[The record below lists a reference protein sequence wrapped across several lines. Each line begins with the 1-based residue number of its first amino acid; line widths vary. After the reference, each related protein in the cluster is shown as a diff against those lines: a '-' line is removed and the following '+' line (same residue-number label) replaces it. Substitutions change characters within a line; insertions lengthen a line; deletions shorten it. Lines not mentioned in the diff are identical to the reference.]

1 MKTENSVGS
10 KDIKELCKD
19 ATKNVY
25 VSKNYVNQKYGDYRN
40 SISTTPSGMAAT
52 QQSFGNPLNLGT
64 SSSNGSQM
72 NQILSPKYISTK
84 PGLIKSSKYATNNF
98 KTEQSSS

>member
-1 MKTENSVGS
+1 M
-10 KDIKELCKD
+10 
-19 ATKNVY
+19 
-25 VSKNYVNQKYGDYRN
+25 NQKYGDYRN
-40 SISTTPSGMAAT
+40 SISTVPSGMAIT
-52 QQSFGNPLNLGT
+52 QQPLTNPLNLAT
-64 SSSNGSQM
+64 SLSNGSQM